1 MSFSAPASSASTTR
15 DADLAKIDRDLRF
28 VMTCFREV
36 LVEAGHPT
44 LARMLPWHDPEGDDA
59 MPEEGASE
67 EVSPEDIAQAHTIAF
82 RLLSM
87 VEENAATQHRR
98 RTETEQGVEGEPGLF
113 ASHLHH
119 LREHGLSGRHIAE
132 ALPNVRV
139 EPVLTAHPTEA
150 KRATVLE
157 HHRRLF
163 LLLVQREN
171 TTYTPAEQDVLRDQ
185 IKVELER
192 LWHTGEIFLEKP
204 DVPSELRNVL
214 HYLQN
219 VFPEAQRR
227 LDRRLRQAW
236 EQVGFDSDLLTND
249 RLPRL
254 CFGNWVGGDRD
265 GHPLVSADTTADA
278 LTALRRGAL
287 NLLHRR
293 LTDLATRLSVS
304 ERLVAPPPDLV
315 EHIAETAEALGARG
329 ERALARNPEEPWR
342 QMVNLMLAHL
352 PLDAEGDS
360 STPLSTGRLRNG
372 PGTYA
377 SAADLAAD
385 LRRLHDSLA
394 QVGLQRIA
402 TADVAPVL
410 RTVETF
416 GFHLAHLDIRQ
427 NSQFHDHAV
436 EQLLDAA
443 GHEDTAFSTWSE
455 ERRLDFLNHE
465 LTLHRPFAMPGQSL
479 GPEAQAVLDCYR
491 VLTDHVDRYGTD
503 GLGALIVSMTRSV
516 SDLLVVYLFAREAGL
531 ARRTDDGLVC
541 PLPVVPLVETIED
554 LKHGPQILGDF
565 LDHPVTQRSLAFTH
579 TQQDADRPVQQVMI
593 GYSDSNK
600 DGGIVSSLWNLYR
613 AQEAL
618 TEVGTQRGVRV
629 RFFHGRG
636 GTISRGAGPTHR
648 FLAALPDG
656 TLQGDLRMTE
666 QGETIAQNYANRLH
680 ALYNLELL
688 VAGTMG
694 ETLRDRHGPSADA
707 VSHAVMDRLAE
718 TSRDAYQALLDTE
731 GLMTFFSQAT
741 PIDAVES
748 SRHGSRPAR
757 RTGQRT
763 LGDLRAIPW
772 VFSWSQSRFYL
783 SGWYG
788 AGTALETL
796 REDDSDAFATLRD
809 RAFAWPPLRY
819 LITNISTSIL
829 TADPSLMQAYAA
841 LVDDDAVR
849 ERLLST
855 IQAEYDRTRRM
866 LEVIFGGPLEEERP
880 RLRHL
885 LALRDEGLRALHHC
899 QVDLLRQWRA
909 SDDAHDE
916 AMLQKVLLTV
926 NAIASGLRTTG

>member
-1 MSFSAPASSASTTR
+1 MPSLTPAPHGDDTRSADFT
-15 DADLAKIDRDLRF
+15 KIDHDLQF
-28 VMTCFREV
+28 VITCFREV
-36 LVEAGHPT
+36 LEEAGHPT
-44 LARMLPWHDPEGDDA
+44 LARVLPWQRADDA
-59 MPEEGASE
+59 ETTASAAE
-67 EVSPEDIAQAHTIAF
+67 AVAPEDVAQAHTIAF
-82 RLLSM
+82 RLLNM
-87 VEENAATQHRR
+87 VEENAATQFRR
-98 RTETEQGVEGEPGLF
+98 RTETEQGAEHEPGLF

-119 LREHGLSGRHIAE
+119 LQQQGLDGDQIAE
-132 ALPNVRV
+132 ALPDIRV

-171 TTYTPAEQDVLRDQ
+171 TTYTPSEQDVLRRQ

-214 HYLQN
+214 HYLRN
-219 VFPEAQRR
+219 VFPEAQRL

-236 EQVGFDSDLLTND
+236 QQVGLDDDALTND
-249 RLPRL
+249 HLPHL

-265 GHPLVSADTTADA
+265 GHPLVTAGTTTDA
-278 LTALRRGAL
+278 LTALRRSAL
-287 NLLHRR
+287 LLLQER
-293 LTDLATRLSVS
+293 LTDLAARLSIS
-304 ERLVAPPPDLV
+304 ERLVSPPSSLLR
-315 EHIAETAEALGARG
+315 HIEETAAALGARG
-329 ERALARNPEEPWR
+329 RQAVARNEEEPWR
-342 QMVNLMLAHL
+342 QVVNLMLAQL
-352 PLDAEGDS
+352 PLDTDDETS
-360 STPLSTGRLRNG
+360 GRLRNG
-372 PGTYA
+372 PGTYP
-377 SAADLAAD
+377 SADALAAD
-385 LRRLHDSLA
+385 LERLHESLTA
-394 QVGLQRIA
+394 VGLDRIA
-402 TADVAPVL
+402 AADVAPVL

-436 EQLLDAA
+436 EQLLEAA
-443 GHEDTAFSTWSE
+443 GHEETNFSEWSE
-455 ERRLDFLNHE
+455 EERLDFLNHE
-465 LTLHRPFAMPGQSL
+465 LTLRRPFAMPGQLL

-554 LKHGPQILGDF
+554 LKHGPQILGSF
-565 LDHPVTQRSLAFTH
+565 LDHPVTQRSLAFIHEQSET
-579 TQQDADRPVQQVMI
+579 DRPVQQVMI

-613 AQEAL
+613 AQETL
-618 TEVGTQRGVRV
+618 TDVGTQRGVRV

-648 FLAALPDG
+648 FLAALPHG

-694 ETLRDRHGPSADA
+694 ETLRDRFDPPPEA
-707 VSHAVMDRLAE
+707 VPHAVMDRLAE
-718 TSRDAYQALLDTE
+718 TSRDAYQGLLETD
-731 GLMTFFSQAT
+731 GFMTFFSQAT
-741 PIDAVES
+741 PIDAVEA

-757 RTGQRT
+757 RTGRRT
-763 LGDLRAIPW
+763 LNDLRAIPW
-772 VFSWSQSRFYL
+772 VFSWNQSRFYL

-788 AGTALETL
+788 SGTALASL
-796 REDDSDAFATLRD
+796 RSDDPDAFEAIRTH
-809 RAFAWPPLRY
+809 AFSWPPLRY

-829 TADPSLMQAYAA
+829 TADPALMQEYAA
-841 LVDDDAVR
+841 MVDDDAVR
-849 ERLLST
+849 KRLLSR
-855 IQAEYDRTRRM
+855 IREEYDRTRRM
-866 LEVIFGGPLEEERP
+866 LEILFDGPLEEQRP
-880 RLRHL
+880 RLRHVL
-885 LALRDEGLRALHHC
+885 DLRDEGLRSLHH
-899 QVDLLRQWRA
+899 QQIDLLRQWRA
-909 SDDAHDE
+909 SDDAHGE